1 VGIAVLDDFELIFD
15 TLTSTRKAINL
26 RQNPN
31 LAFVI
36 GGWNVSDPRTV
47 QYQGIAGIPAG
58 DEIDVVREQY
68 FRVFPDGRDR
78 LAWEGLIH
86 VRVRPA
92 WLRFSDYTKE
102 PSEILEFD
110 ASALRALR

>member
-1 VGIAVLDDFELIFD
+1 MVRP
-15 TLTSTRKAINL
+15 STRKAINL

-31 LAFVI
+31 VAFVI
-36 GGWNVSDPRTV
+36 GGWNISDPRTV
-47 QYQGIAGIPAG
+47 QYQGIADIPAG
-58 DEIDVVREQY
+58 TELDVAREEY

-86 VRVRPA
+86 VRVRA
-92 WLRFSDYTKE
+92 TWLCVSDYTKD
-102 PSEILEFD
+102 PPEILELD